1 MKTTSNIM
9 TGVILLLTTLTTS
22 CTPVS
27 GVSYR
32 TYDELPKED
41 SILFKKEQ
49 MRSVS
54 DTAYFFWFS
63 DDEELQGADQHAYW
77 LMNRMMQS
85 VQYVRTAED
94 AIAWTLALNED
105 VKEYGRRID
114 RRIHDRRA
122 EDAAALAIE
131 DLISLYGAGN
141 QPELN
146 IESYVLSILEHYRLV
161 NDYIRLM
168 QFHREEEWIG
178 LLYREY
184 KEWFDLNNAAN
195 GLMVFYTYA
204 GAGYSALPM
213 DINCTFCYWSEARRK
228 ELKIEKDIFWSYDW
242 EPYHSD
248 ARVTPDR
255 KFAKLI
261 SHFRGQRT
269 DDIIEAIVSDWEDKD
284 YEYAQERFGERYDI
298 DKIEEMVSLY
308 ETALYNWQRIREDIA
323 TSLPK
328 EKQRSYRAITRQ
340 INTRLYDD
348 LKELKDIRY

>member
-1 MKTTSNIM
+1 M
-9 TGVILLLTTLTTS
+9 TGVILLMTTLTTS

-63 DDEELQGADQHAYW
+63 DDEELQGADPHAYW

-168 QFHREEEWIG
+168 QSRRG
-178 LLYREY
+178 MDR
-184 KEWFDLNNAAN
+184 AALSRIQ
-195 GLMVFYTYA
+195 GMV
-204 GAGYSALPM
+204 
-213 DINCTFCYWSEARRK
+213 
-228 ELKIEKDIFWSYDW
+228 
-242 EPYHSD
+242 
-248 ARVTPDR
+248 
-255 KFAKLI
+255 
-261 SHFRGQRT
+261 
-269 DDIIEAIVSDWEDKD
+269 
-284 YEYAQERFGERYDI
+284 
-298 DKIEEMVSLY
+298 
-308 ETALYNWQRIREDIA
+308 
-323 TSLPK
+323 
-328 EKQRSYRAITRQ
+328 RS
-340 INTRLYDD
+340 
-348 LKELKDIRY
+348 

>member
-1 MKTTSNIM
+1 M
-9 TGVILLLTTLTTS
+9 TGMLTLLTSLVIS
-22 CTPVS
+22 CTPAT

-32 TYDELPKED
+32 TYDEMPKQD

-49 MRSVS
+49 MKSVS
-54 DTAYFFWFS
+54 DTAYFFWFC
-63 DDEELQGADQHAYW
+63 DDVELQSADPHAYW

-114 RRIHDRRA
+114 RQIHERRA

-131 DLISLYGAGN
+131 NLIALYSSGN

-146 IESYVLSILEHYRLV
+146 IVSYVLSILEHYRLV

-168 QFHREEEWIG
+168 DFHREEDWVG

-184 KEWFDLNNAAN
+184 KEWFDLNNAVN

-204 GAGYSALPM
+204 GAGYTALPM
-213 DINCTFCYWSEARRK
+213 DINYTFSYWSETRRE
-228 ELKIEKDIFWSYDW
+228 ELKIEKDIYWSYWW
-242 EPYHSD
+242 EPYQSD
-248 ARVTPDR
+248 ARAVSDR

-261 SHFRGQRT
+261 NHFRGQST
-269 DDIIEAIVSDWEDKD
+269 NNIIKEIVSQWEEKD
-284 YEYAQERFGERYDI
+284 YEYAQERFGERYDTEKI
-298 DKIEEMVSLY
+298 DEMVVLY
-308 ETALYNWQRIREDIA
+308 ETALHNWQNIREDIA
-323 TSLPK
+323 DALPK
-328 EKQRSYRAITRQ
+328 EKQKSYRAITRQ
-340 INTRLYDD
+340 INARLYED
-348 LKELKDIRY
+348 LNDLKDIRY

>member
-1 MKTTSNIM
+1 M

-63 DDEELQGADQHAYW
+63 DDEELQGADPHAYW

-131 DLISLYGAGN
+131 DLIALYGAGN

-168 QFHREEEWIG
+168 DFHSEEDWIG

-204 GAGYSALPM
+204 AAGYSALPM
-213 DINCTFCYWSEARRK
+213 DINYTFAEWSERRSK
-228 ELKIEKDIFWSYDW
+228 ELEIESDIFWSYSW
-242 EPYHSD
+242 QPYSSD
-248 ARVTPDR
+248 SRRVSER
-255 KFAKLI
+255 RQKKLI
-261 SHFRGQRT
+261 SYFKEANQT
-269 DDIIEAIVSDWEDKD
+269 AIIDEVVSGWEEKD
-284 YEYAQERFGERYDI
+284 YEYAQERFGESFKFDRICEMATYYD
-298 DKIEEMVSLY
+298 
-308 ETALYNWQRIREDIA
+308 TALQNWKAVREQIK
-323 TSLPK
+323 SHLPK
-328 EKQRSYRAITRQ
+328 QKQKSYSEITRE

-348 LKELKDIRY
+348 LLRLKRISY